1 MKVIKN
7 YLYNVGYQILAII
20 VPLITSAYVSRVLRP
35 AGIGANAFTN
45 SIIQYFILFAS
56 MGIGYYG
63 NRQIAYVRENH
74 SKMAKTFWEI
84 QIVKTIM
91 TLLSFIAFEIF
102 MIFYTRQADYMWA
115 QSINLIAV
123 AFDISWFYE
132 GIENFKVTVLK
143 NSFVKIVSMIAIFV
157 FIKNPSDVTL
167 YIVVLAVSTL
177 LGNLTLWPDIRRD
190 LPKVN
195 YKILNPWQ
203 HFLPMAELFIPQIA
217 TQVYVQLNKTMLGG
231 MVSET
236 ASGYYQY
243 SDNLVKLILA
253 LVTATGT
260 VMLPHIA
267 NAVSKGNMKKVN
279 QMLYKS
285 FDFVSALS
293 YPMMFGLAAISLTL
307 APQYYGSGYEP
318 VGPAMMIESIV
329 ILIIAWSNVLGVQYL
344 LPIHHQRDF
353 TVSVT
358 VGAFVNIILNIPL
371 IRTWGLYGAMWSTII
386 SEISVT
392 LYQLWVV
399 RGLLSYKIL
408 FSNSWK
414 YLLAGTIMFIPVF
427 CMNQNLKDN
436 WLMMGVEVIV
446 GIIVYGLMVF
456 ILKAPIISQAKE
468 LIRNKIGIKNNKA
481 RKN

>member
-7 YLYNVGYQILAII
+7 YLYNVGYQVLAII

-35 AGIGANAFTN
+35 TGVGANAFTN

-63 NRQIAYVRENH
+63 NRQIAYVRENRE
-74 SKMAKTFWEI
+74 KMAKAFWEI

-91 TLLSFIAFEIF
+91 TLLSFIVFEVF
-102 MIFYTRQADYMWA
+102 MIFYTRQSNYMWA

-167 YIVVLAVSTL
+167 YIIVLAISTL
-177 LGNLTLWPDIRRD
+177 LGNLTLWPNIRRD
-190 LPKVN
+190 LPKVS

-231 MVSET
+231 MVNET

-260 VMLPHIA
+260 VMLPHVA
-267 NAVSKGNMKKVN
+267 NAVSKGNMNKVN

-307 APQYYGSGYEP
+307 APRYYGPGYEP
-318 VGPAMMIESIV
+318 VGSAMMIESIV
-329 ILIIAWSNVLGVQYL
+329 ILVIAWSNVLGVQYL
-344 LPIHHQRDF
+344 LPIHRQRDF
-353 TVSVT
+353 TISVT
-358 VGAFVNIILNIPL
+358 VGAVVNIILNVPL
-371 IRTWGLYGAMWSTII
+371 IRIWGLYGAMWSTVI

-399 RGLLSYKIL
+399 RDLLSYKKL
-408 FSNSWK
+408 FSDSWK
-414 YLLAGTIMFIPVF
+414 YLLAGILMFIPVF
-427 CMNQNLKDN
+427 WMNQNLRDS
-436 WLMMGVEVIV
+436 WLMMGLEIIV
-446 GIIVYGLMVF
+446 GVIIYGVMV
-456 ILKAPIISQAKE
+456 ILLRASIIEQAKE
-468 LIRNKIGIKNNKA
+468 LIKNRL
-481 RKN
+481 RK

>member
-1 MKVIKN
+1 MRVIKN
-7 YLYNVGYQILAII
+7 YLYNVGYQVLAII

-35 AGIGANAFTN
+35 EGVGANAFTN

-63 NRQIAYVRENH
+63 NRQIAYVRENRK
-74 SKMAKTFWEI
+74 KMAKTFWEI

-91 TLLSFIAFEIF
+91 TLLSFIAFEVF

-132 GIENFKVTVLK
+132 GVENFKVTVLK
-143 NSFVKIVSMIAIFV
+143 NSFVKIVSMLAIFV

-167 YIVVLAVSTL
+167 YIIVLAVSTL

-195 YKILNPWQ
+195 YRILNPWQ
-203 HFLPMAELFIPQIA
+203 HFFPMAELFIPQIA

-260 VMLPHIA
+260 VMLPHVA
-267 NAVSKGNMKKVN
+267 NAVAKGNMKKVN

-307 APQYYGSGYEP
+307 APKYYGPGYEP
-318 VGPAMMIESIV
+318 VGLAMMIESIV
-329 ILIIAWSNVLGVQYL
+329 ILVIAWSNALGVQYL

-353 TVSVT
+353 TISVT
-358 VGAFVNIILNIPL
+358 VGAVVNIILNVPL
-371 IRTWGLYGAMWSTII
+371 IHNWGLYGAMWSTVI

-392 LYQLWVV
+392 LYQLWAV
-399 RGLLSYKIL
+399 RDLLSYKKL

-414 YLLAGTIMFIPVF
+414 YLISGIIMFIPVF
-427 CMNQNLKDN
+427 WMNQNLKDS
-436 WLMMGVEVIV
+436 WLMMGLEIIVGVIIYSVIV
-446 GIIVYGLMVF
+446 FL
-456 ILKAPIISQAKE
+456 LKAPIVDQVRK
-468 LIRNKIGIKNNKA
+468 LIKDKIKSTK
-481 RKN
+481 